1 MHLSKLAILDLFGC
15 PVADMEGYR
24 QSVFDLLPQL
34 EILDGANK
42 DGEDVDDEDDE
53 DEEGPGLEY
62 LTKSLGV
69 GSSLQTASVYV

>member
-1 MHLSKLAILDLFGC
+1 
-15 PVADMEGYR
+15 MEGYR